1 MLRTVWQEQKK
12 LKNMLG
18 LTAVFLFIYGL
29 YFFLDALA
37 AGGLVELMQD
47 WSLALFAVHQVFNI
61 AMALL
66 AALMVSLSH
75 IKLKMFNTEPKGATS
90 IPFFSFIFG
99 LLTFGCAPCVIAFFS
114 AIGIAFTPI
123 VFPHGNLLW
132 KVILLFLLTIGFL
145 WILRSV
151 DKGTCKLTPS
161 KNS

>member
-1 MLRTVWQEQKK
+1 MLTTVWQEQKK
-12 LKNMLG
+12 RKNMLG
-18 LTAVFLFIYGL
+18 LTTVFLFMYGL

-37 AGGLVELMQD
+37 AGSLRQLMQD
-47 WSLALFAVHQVFNI
+47 WSISLFAVHQLFNI
-61 AMALL
+61 TMALL
-66 AALMVSLSH
+66 AALMISLSH
-75 IKLKMFNTEPKGATS
+75 IKLKLFNTEPKGATS
-90 IPFFSFIFG
+90 IPFLSFIFG

-132 KVILLFLLTIGFL
+132 KVILLALLLVGFL

-151 DKGTCKLTPS
+151 DKGTCKLNPS